1 MASPSTVRRPV
12 TATLTTVTLI
22 MVMHTAEMLTMVMLT
37 AEMLT
42 TVLLTMARATIA
54 RLIMIMTGRLIRRS
68 GARTTATILTN

>member
-22 MVMHTAEMLTMVMLT
+22 MVMHTAEMLT